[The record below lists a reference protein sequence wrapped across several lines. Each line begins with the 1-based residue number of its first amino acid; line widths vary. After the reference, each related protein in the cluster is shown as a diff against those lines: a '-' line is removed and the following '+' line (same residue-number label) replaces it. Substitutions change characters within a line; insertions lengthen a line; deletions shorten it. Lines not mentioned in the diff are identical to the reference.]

1 MSENKILLPAILTRY
16 APRADKSWSL
26 ALNINEPSAE
36 QKVIIDRMF
45 QNPVYV
51 LLKDAEIVKEEQ
63 TLIDSLE
70 AQEHKIKTKSQRLRN
85 VIYKVW
91 EQNKGDK
98 TDKEFY
104 ETEME
109 KIINHYKSKLE

>member
-51 LLKDAEIVKEEQ
+51 LLKDGEINKEEQ

-85 VIYKVW
+85 VLYRYW
-91 EQNKGDK
+91 ETRKGDM

-104 ETEME
+104 EAEME
-109 KIINHYKSKLE
+109 KIIAHYKNKLD